1 MDVENSRYQTLL
13 FVCKNLSIF
22 TILPRA
28 RYYSRAFQAE
38 LVGSREVGFG
48 GNILLTN
55 IGERDDGLF
64 RDGSGRLQQRKEVG

>member
-55 IGERDDGLF
+55 IDDGLF

>member
-1 MDVENSRYQTLL
+1 
-13 FVCKNLSIF
+13 
-22 TILPRA
+22 
-28 RYYSRAFQAE
+28 
-38 LVGSREVGFG
+38 VGFG